1 MIDFISIP
9 EERMELLKTDKTW
22 KIKFRKLSDV
32 KTSLDTDVKLESS
45 DPISLKRAK
54 EVFIAFGRGF
64 EFDNALNMLD
74 EDFLLEIIEIKYFT
88 KSENRMKIL
97 KGRVIGT
104 GGKIKKLIE
113 RISATKIAVYG
124 KTICIIGKWNDVK
137 LAAKAIEMLLLGSKH
152 SSVMRYIKE
161 NKNL

>member
-113 RISATKIAVYG
+113 RISPTKIAVYG
-124 KTICIIGKWNDVK
+124 KTICIIGKWDDV
-137 LAAKAIEMLLLGSKH
+137 
-152 SSVMRYIKE
+152 
-161 NKNL
+161 